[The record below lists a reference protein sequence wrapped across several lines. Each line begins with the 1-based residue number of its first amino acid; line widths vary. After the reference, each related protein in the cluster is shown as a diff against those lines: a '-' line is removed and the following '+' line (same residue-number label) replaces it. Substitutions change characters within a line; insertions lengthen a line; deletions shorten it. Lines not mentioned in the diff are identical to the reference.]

1 MLLYQVSPYSVCLF
15 LLYILN
21 RELWEV
27 YVLKT
32 EAQSFLLSIY
42 GKVRRMG
49 FYIFSLMLNLS
60 IAKDRLPLKTLH
72 F

>member
-1 MLLYQVSPYSVCLF
+1 MLLYQVSPYSACLF
-15 LLYILN
+15 LLYILS

-32 EAQSFLLSIY
+32 EAQAFLLSIY
-42 GKVRRMG
+42 GKVRIG
-49 FYIFSLMLNLS
+49 FYIFPLMLNLS